1 MRIDNHRSMRA
12 ANFSTRRKKV
22 ALNASRRGAQ
32 RPPRTE
38 IVIQSPLWN
47 AQRNARR
54 VLRRALDEATAATA
68 TREGELALVLTD
80 DATMR
85 GLNRK
90 WRRKNS
96 ATNVLSFPT
105 QHPPRSEN
113 AVRLLG
119 DIVIAFET
127 CAREAHAQGLSFTDH
142 LAHLAVHGFLHLV
155 GYDHI
160 ADEEAHRM
168 EALEAAILDRL
179 HIANPYGR
187 SGAPARVQSSRVQS

>member
-1 MRIDNHRSMRA
+1 MSIDSHRSMRA
-12 ANFSTRRKKV
+12 ANFGTRPKKV
-22 ALNASRRGAQ
+22 AMNASPRGAQ

-54 VLRRALDEATAATA
+54 VLRRALNEATAATA

-96 ATNVLSFPT
+96 ATNVLSFPA
-105 QHPPRSEN
+105 QHPPPSEN

-179 HIANPYGR
+179 HIANPYVR
-187 SGAPARVQSSRVQS
+187 SRAPARVQS

>member
-47 AQRNARR
+47 ARRNARR
-54 VLRRALDEATAATA
+54 VLRRALNEATAATA

-90 WRRKNS
+90 WRGKNS
-96 ATNVLSFPT
+96 ATNVLSFPA
-105 QHPPRSEN
+105 QHPPHAEN
-113 AVRLLG
+113 AARLLG

-127 CAREAHAQGLSFTDH
+127 CAREAHAQRVSFTDH
-142 LAHLAVHGFLHLV
+142 LAHLAVHGFLHLL
-155 GYDHI
+155 GYDHV

-168 EALEAAILDRL
+168 EALEATILDRL
-179 HIANPYGR
+179 HIANPYSR
-187 SGAPARVQSSRVQS
+187 SRAPARAQS

>member
-1 MRIDNHRSMRA
+1 MSIDSQRSMRA
-12 ANFSTRRKKV
+12 ANFGTRPKKV
-22 ALNASRRGAQ
+22 APNALRRDAQ
-32 RPPRTE
+32 RLPRTE

-54 VLRRALDEATAATA
+54 VLRRALNEATAATA

-90 WRRKNS
+90 WRKKNS
-96 ATNVLSFPT
+96 ATNVLSFPA

-113 AVRLLG
+113 AARLLG

-127 CAREAHAQGLSFTDH
+127 CAREAHAQRLSFTDH
-142 LAHLAVHGFLHLV
+142 LAHLAVHGFLHLL
-155 GYDHI
+155 GYDHV
-160 ADEEAHRM
+160 ADEEARRM
-168 EALEAAILDRL
+168 EALEATILDRL
-179 HIANPYGR
+179 HIANPYLR
-187 SGAPARVQSSRVQS
+187 SHAPARAQS